1 MLRGTLTHLI
11 IYIFTPH
18 TKKHKSYWLLVINC
32 SYDNVS
38 SPHKYVHIH
47 ISFHFRFNLYY
58 VQGIIMTDVHITDSR
73 VTHGIDL

>member
-1 MLRGTLTHLI
+1 MI

-18 TKKHKSYWLLVINC
+18 TKKHKSDWLLVINC

-47 ISFHFRFNLYY
+47 NYQFSFPFNLHY
-58 VQGIIMTDVHITDSR
+58 VQGISMTDVHTTDSR
-73 VTHGIDL
+73 VAHGIDL